1 MGCTIV
7 DRRSKWSHK
16 PYIQARSQR
25 AARSSWFAPRRNIRK
40 QLEGAA
46 RSHELNEQLEMARAF
61 IDVFEARLAGDLLAE
76 PQSNLPQQPLFDHL
90 SRLWERYLEVERQEL
105 HVAELSCGVVHV
117 DANGLVETVNAR
129 AISLLGFDNAG
140 EVVGEP
146 VGRLIKTTEARE
158 ALCTTL
164 AVGSSTPRA
173 IAYEVPSAHG
183 PVYLELAVG
192 PHPLPYECSILVID
206 VTKRELLEKEL
217 RRARDLALAHER
229 RTSEFL
235 ASMSHELR
243 TPMNGVIGMVALLG
257 TTRLDEEQLEIVQLM
272 RRSGEH
278 LLCIINDIL
287 DLAKL
292 EAGHVS
298 LDPVPVQFEN
308 LVRETVASHEPT
320 AAQKSLNTCCELDAN
335 VPYKCTVDPLRVRQV
350 LTNLVGNA
358 IKFTDQGKVTV
369 VCTRPSAERLRIE
382 VRDTGI
388 GIAQDQLPRLFQ
400 AFSQADSGATRRFDG
415 TGLGLTI
422 SKKLVERMGGEIGV
436 ISQPGVGS
444 TFWFTLPVVD
454 ATSTLVERY
463 RGTTRQRVGLL
474 VSNDA
479 TVAQL
484 TSAFAILD
492 WEPIKLDLTSAPTPL
507 DAAIVS
513 LDDSTAEWLELL
525 PLHCGIPPER
535 IGVLSSARDARRQLA
550 PQIGTRF
557 LSQTLSLDELSKLF
571 CAPEPTVPAAHERT
585 NRPLGGATVL
595 VVEDNVVN
603 QKVVKRLLE
612 KAGANVLIASDGA
625 QAVECVDQHPEIE
638 MVLMDCQMPGV
649 DGFEATRRIR
659 RGYPRLPVCA
669 LTADAIAGD
678 KERCFDAGMN
688 DYLTKPIQYELL
700 ITTVQNWL
708 RTNPLDSAVTV

>member
-1 MGCTIV
+1 MGYTLV
-7 DRRSKWSHK
+7 DRRIKWSQK
-16 PYIQARSQR
+16 PYMQGRLQR
-25 AARSSWFAPRRNIRK
+25 AARSNLFAHRRDSRK
-40 QLEGAA
+40 HLAEGT
-46 RSHELNEQLEMARAF
+46 RSRELNEQLEMARAF
-61 IDVFEARLAGDLLAE
+61 VDVFEARLAGDLLAE
-76 PQSNLPQQPLFDHL
+76 PQSDLPQHPLFDHL
-90 SRLWERYLEVERQEL
+90 TRLWDRYLEMERQDR

-129 AISLLGFDNAG
+129 AIELLGFDNAG
-140 EVVGEP
+140 EVVGES
-146 VGRLIKTTEARE
+146 VGRLIKTSDARD
-158 ALCTTL
+158 ALNHSL
-164 AVGSSTPRA
+164 ALPSSTPRP
-173 IAYEVPSAHG
+173 IAYELQSANG

-192 PHPLPYECSILVID
+192 PHTVPFQCSILVID

-298 LDPVPVQFEN
+298 LDPVPVQLEN
-308 LVRETVASHEPT
+308 LVRETVASHDPT
-320 AAQKSLNTCCELDAN
+320 AAQKSLNTGCELDGD
-335 VPYKCTVDPLRVRQV
+335 VPYKCSLDPLRVRQV

-358 IKFTDQGKVTV
+358 IKFTDQGRVTV
-369 VCTRPSAERLRIE
+369 VCTRSSPDRLRVE

-388 GIAQDQLPRLFQ
+388 GIAEDQLPRLFQ

-422 SKKLVERMGGEIGV
+422 SKKLIERMGGEIGV
-436 ISQPGVGS
+436 TSRPGVGS
-444 TFWFTLPVVD
+444 TFWFTLPVVNP
-454 ATSTLVERY
+454 TSTLREHY
-463 RGTTRQRVGLL
+463 AGSTRRVGLL
-474 VSNDA
+474 VTNEA

-484 TSAFAILD
+484 TSAFAILG
-492 WEPIKLDLTSAPTPL
+492 WQPIRLDLTSPPTPL

-513 LDDSTAEWLELL
+513 LDASTSEWLDLL
-525 PLHCGIPPER
+525 PLHCGISPER
-535 IGVLSSARDARRQLA
+535 IGLISSARDARRQLA
-550 PQIGTRF
+550 PQPGLRF
-557 LSQTLSLDELSKLF
+557 LSPTLSLDELSKLF
-571 CAPEPTVPAAHERT
+571 CALEPAAPQASERP

-612 KAGANVLIASDGA
+612 KAGASVLIASDGA
-625 QAVECVDQHPEIE
+625 QAVECVDNHPEIE
-638 MVLMDCQMPGV
+638 MVLMDCQMPVV

-659 RGYPRLPVCA
+659 QGYPRLPVCA

-708 RTNPLDSAVTV
+708 RTNPLDSSIAV